1 MTISKPSM
9 TPLKAS
15 FTAGVMLI
23 AVTLGVAL
31 AQPADSESTAPL
43 TEEGG
48 SVRSIAISIGDD
60 IATVKLAL
68 NTRADPEPFK
78 SVVPNARQSLL
89 RQNTKGI
96 WVFFNDEGLVD
107 LIRLQRPYDAPIAGI
122 RLGDKLTQLM
132 EKRGKPIRK
141 WEFGENMAYLYPL
154 DDTLFVRYD
163 VNKSREVETIF
174 LMK

>member
-1 MTISKPSM
+1 MTASKPNM
-9 TPLKAS
+9 RPLKAS
-15 FTAGVMLI
+15 LAAVVALT

-31 AQPADSESTAPL
+31 AQPVDTESTAAL
-43 TEEGG
+43 AEEGG
-48 SVRSIAISIGDD
+48 SVRSLGISIGDN

-68 NTRADPEPFK
+68 NTQADPEPFK

-107 LIRLQRPYDAPIAGI
+107 LIRLQRPFDAPIVGI
-122 RLGDKLTQLM
+122 RLGDHLTQLM